1 MINIMTIP
9 SILLILLVLGLF
21 VAMFYACFHS
31 TTGPSSITN
40 LKAHLNLLKS
50 KFANHT
56 PVDPH
61 EERCVMETFQNRI
74 KTSCSQK
81 VISGNEDL
89 KALFAFNCQS
99 INGMMKT
106 AEPSNKTMWL
116 KYGALMNDFNDQ
128 YFTGKTNEVLQ
139 P

>member
-1 MINIMTIP
+1 MMAIP

-21 VAMFYACFHS
+21 ITMFYACFNS

-40 LKAHLNLLKS
+40 LMAHLNLLKI
-50 KFANHT
+50 KFANHR
-56 PVDPH
+56 PIDPH
-61 EERCVMETFQNRI
+61 EERYVMESLQNRI
-74 KTSCSQK
+74 KTSCSQR

-89 KALFAFNCQS
+89 KALFSFNCQS

-106 AEPSNKTMWL
+106 GEPSNKMQWL

-128 YFTGKTNEVLQ
+128 YFPGKTNEELQ
-139 P
+139 PQ